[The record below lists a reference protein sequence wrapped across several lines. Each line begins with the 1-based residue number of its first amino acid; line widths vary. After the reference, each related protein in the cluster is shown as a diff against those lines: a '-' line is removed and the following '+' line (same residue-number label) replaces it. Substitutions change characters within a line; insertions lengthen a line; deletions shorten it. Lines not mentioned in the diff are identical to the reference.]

1 MRDSLRGASPVIT
14 LGYLSLAD
22 VGPLDI
28 IEAAGASGFRSVG
41 LRLTSRR
48 PSEPWPYAAI
58 SFASS
63 RHALGRALAAS
74 GTALSN
80 VSTFHLWPETTLEHL
95 KPVIDASAELGA
107 KTLIAC
113 VYRDLDA
120 SLVEFMGRY
129 AQAANEAGLR
139 IAVETV
145 SYSAC
150 STLRAA
156 LALLRQVNSP
166 VLGLMLDPLHLQ
178 RGGSGLDEVKGLS
191 PAEVCIAQLC
201 DASAKAPPDVDAAT
215 EARTMR
221 GYPGEGEL
229 PLREF
234 LAAIPASTE
243 IELEVPA
250 LEHRHLS
257 APDRAKLI
265 RERCLAYLAAS
276 GTAVQ

>member
-1 MRDSLRGASPVIT
+1 MSDPLQGISPVIT

-28 IEAAGASGFRSVG
+28 IEAACASGFRSVE

-48 PSEPWPYAAI
+48 PSAPWPYASI
-58 SFASS
+58 TVTSS
-63 RHALGRALAAS
+63 RRALGRALVTS
-74 GTALSN
+74 GIALSN
-80 VSTFHLWPETTLEHL
+80 VSTFHLWPETSLEHL

-107 KTLIAC
+107 RTLIGC
-113 VYRDLDA
+113 VYRELDA
-120 SLVEFMGRY
+120 SLVEFLGKY
-129 AQAANEAGLR
+129 AEEAKAAGLR

-156 LALLRQVNSP
+156 LRLLRQVNSP

-178 RGGSGLDEVKGLS
+178 RGGSELCEVSGLS
-191 PAEVCIAQLC
+191 PASVCIAQLC
-201 DASAKAPPDVDAAT
+201 DASVIAPANVDAAT

-221 GYPGEGEL
+221 RYPGEGEL
-229 PLREF
+229 PLRAF
-234 LAAIPASTE
+234 LGAIPSATE

-250 LEHRHLS
+250 IEHRHLT
-257 APDRAKLI
+257 AIDRAGLI
-265 RERCLAYLAAS
+265 RERCLAYLVS
-276 GTAVQ
+276 NGYAVQ

>member
-1 MRDSLRGASPVIT
+1 MSQGVSGALPVVT

-22 VGPLDI
+22 VGPLEI

-41 LRLTSRR
+41 LRLTARR
-48 PSEPWPYAAI
+48 PSEPWPYPAVAA
-58 SFASS
+58 ASS
-63 RHALGRALAAS
+63 RRALGQALAAS
-74 GTALSN
+74 GVSLSN

-107 KTLIAC
+107 RTLIAC
-113 VYRDLDA
+113 VYRELNG
-120 SLVEFMGRY
+120 SLVEFLGRY
-129 AQAANEAGLR
+129 AEAANAAGLR

-156 LALLRQVNSP
+156 LDLLRQVNSP

-178 RGGSGLDEVKGLS
+178 RGGSQWGDVEGLS

-201 DASAKAPPDVDAAT
+201 DASAAAPDGVDAAT

-221 GYPGEGEL
+221 RYPGEGEL
-229 PLREF
+229 ALSDF
-234 LAAIPASTE
+234 LGAIPAGTE

-250 LEHRHLS
+250 REHRHLS
-257 APDRAKLI
+257 PAVRAKLM
-265 RERCLAYLAAS
+265 RERCLTYLVTS
-276 GTAVQ
+276 GYAVQ

>member
-1 MRDSLRGASPVIT
+1 MSVSLQAPSPVIT

-22 VGPLDI
+22 VGPLQI
-28 IEAAGASGFRSVG
+28 IDAAGASGFRSVG
-41 LRLTSRR
+41 LRLTARR
-48 PSEPWPYAAI
+48 PSEVWPYPPI
-58 SFASS
+58 TVASS
-63 RHALGRALAAS
+63 RRALGQALAAS
-74 GTALSN
+74 GVALSN

-113 VYRDLDA
+113 VYRELDA
-120 SLVEFMGRY
+120 ALVEFLGQY
-129 AQAANEAGLR
+129 ADAANAAGLR

-156 LALLRQVNSP
+156 LGLLRQVNSP

-178 RGGSGLDEVKGLS
+178 RGASELGEVKGLS

-201 DASAKAPPDVDAAT
+201 DATAEAPADIDAAT

-221 GYPGEGEL
+221 RYPGEGEL
-229 PLREF
+229 PLRDF
-234 LAAIPASTE
+234 LGAIPAGTE

-257 APDRAKLI
+257 PADRAHLI
-265 RERCLAYLAAS
+265 RERCRAYLLAS
-276 GTAVQ
+276 GYAV